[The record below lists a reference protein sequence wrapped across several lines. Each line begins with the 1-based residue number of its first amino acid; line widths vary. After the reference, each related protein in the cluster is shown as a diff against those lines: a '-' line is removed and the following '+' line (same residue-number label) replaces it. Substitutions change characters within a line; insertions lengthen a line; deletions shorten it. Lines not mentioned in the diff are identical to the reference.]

1 MKKSL
6 LLIVVTC
13 LMTISHYGQDKT
25 SSNLSLED
33 DIYNTKWIL
42 QSASNQKVIERIMTL
57 FIDKGGFHIIGD
69 TGCNSF
75 EIPIKNISQS
85 KGKVTIT
92 TFAGSRTDNRCT
104 HIVNTSEELFVNN
117 LSKTSFK
124 VHMQSNDSLFL
135 TTRQGITMLF
145 SKEKENPLLRYIGK
159 HDWKLIQ
166 MRGDSSRVY
175 HPYFSLDFENNRIS
189 GSTGCGTF
197 EGEFTINDNQDTISF
212 KQLAVKVS
220 SCINDRDKVAKDFI
234 NILQNKSY
242 LFDVADQ
249 TLNLYQDDK
258 IILMFGIIQS
268 GLLQKANE
276 Q

>member
-1 MKKSL
+1 
-6 LLIVVTC
+6 
-13 LMTISHYGQDKT
+13 MTITHYSQNKGASDT
-25 SSNLSLED
+25 SSEANL
-33 DIYNTKWIL
+33 YNTKWIL
-42 QSASNQKVIERIMTL
+42 QSASNQKVIERIMTI

-69 TGCNSF
+69 TGCNTF
-75 EIPIKNISQS
+75 EIPIKNITTS
-85 KGKVTIT
+85 KGKVSIT
-92 TFAGSRTDNRCT
+92 TFSGTKTDNNCT
-104 HIVNTSEELFVNN
+104 HAVNKSEDLFVNN

-124 VHMQSNDSLFL
+124 AHTQGNDSLFL
-135 TTRQGITMLF
+135 TTRQGVTMLF
-145 SKEKENPLLRYIGK
+145 SKEKQNPLLRYIAK

-189 GSTGCGTF
+189 GSTGCGSF
-197 EGEFTINDNQDTISF
+197 QGLFSINDAGDTISF
-212 KQLAVKVS
+212 KQLSVKTS
-220 SCINDRDKVAKDFI
+220 SCINDRDKDAKEFI
-234 NILQNKSY
+234 DILQNKSY

-249 TLNLYQDDK
+249 TLNLYLDNK